1 MKSSPEW
8 PARRGSAASSML
20 RREESMASFIG
31 EDPRDVETFQ
41 PRRDRQELKEKLMSP
56 LMVGALAVVLLL
68 MAFVLVPL
76 LLWNTDTLATPT
88 SAATL
93 NDFVVEPF
101 NTTTITGPPQSTASA
116 SSTIP
121 MKPTFG
127 TTTSMNQSTTMIPI
141 DITTRLS
148 STEAAIT
155 TKVTVTVNTAPSA
168 SKESETTTSTSVAD
182 ITTGLP
188 PTLST
193 TAGTH
198 EESTTTILTS
208 TASTATHVPP
218 SFNTTAGSAM
228 ANTTT
233 GQLNGTAV
241 DIGGVRLHRWLA
253 VPYAEPGKR
262 FVPAEPLSVSQQG
275 VIDASQE
282 ASPCAQLVDGVLMGS
297 EDCLHINVWAPADR
311 AQPGAV
317 RPLVL
322 ALSTDWFLQGSNNIG
337 EWEQLAAT
345 GDASAPHDYVKTFL
359 GPQAAMS
366 QATVPSLPLV

>member
-1 MKSSPEW
+1 
-8 PARRGSAASSML
+8 
-20 RREESMASFIG
+20 
-31 EDPRDVETFQ
+31 
-41 PRRDRQELKEKLMSP
+41 
-56 LMVGALAVVLLL
+56 
-68 MAFVLVPL
+68 
-76 LLWNTDTLATPT
+76 
-88 SAATL
+88 
-93 NDFVVEPF
+93 
-101 NTTTITGPPQSTASA
+101 
-116 SSTIP
+116 
-121 MKPTFG
+121 
-127 TTTSMNQSTTMIPI
+127 
-141 DITTRLS
+141 
-148 STEAAIT
+148 
-155 TKVTVTVNTAPSA
+155 
-168 SKESETTTSTSVAD
+168 
-182 ITTGLP
+182 
-188 PTLST
+188 
-193 TAGTH
+193 
-198 EESTTTILTS
+198 
-208 TASTATHVPP
+208 
-218 SFNTTAGSAM
+218 M

-311 AQPGAV
+311 AQDGAV

-366 QATVPSLPLV
+366 QATVPSLRLV